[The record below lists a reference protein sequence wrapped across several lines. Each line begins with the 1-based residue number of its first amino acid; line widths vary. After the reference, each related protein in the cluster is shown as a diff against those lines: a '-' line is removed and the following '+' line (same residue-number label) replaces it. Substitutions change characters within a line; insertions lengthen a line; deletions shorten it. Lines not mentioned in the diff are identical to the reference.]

1 MVDSPLAWV
10 PCRLVAGHG
19 VASGRSA
26 SSPYPT
32 GTILLQQPFF
42 AAAGIDLSP
51 WYPGTLNLDAAPL
64 EWRLSDADARVEQLR
79 WTDLHPPETFS
90 FWHCRLRHP
99 GLLPATADL
108 AALIYH
114 PHPQTKRAHHQSAG
128 CVEVLAP
135 WIEGLHPG
143 QVLELGV
150 DPRRCRLVDPR
161 RLRARLLEFLK
172 FRVLAAQA
180 EFFHSLED
188 EAEEGVRFLSVER
201 LRAWLAPLWSEALD
215 LRDPDLLATFEQ
227 ARRLYGP

>member
-1 MVDSPLAWV
+1 MADAPFAWV

-26 SSPYPT
+26 SSPYPA
-32 GTILLQQPFF
+32 GTIALQRPFF

-64 EWRLSDADARVEQLR
+64 EWRLGEADAQLEQLR

-99 GLLPATADL
+99 GPVPDTPDV
-108 AALIYH
+108 AALIYY

-128 CVEVLAP
+128 CVEVLAS
-135 WIEGLHPG
+135 WIDGLHPG

-150 DPRRCRLVDPR
+150 DSRRCRLVDPR

-180 EFFHSLED
+180 EFFHSLEHRA
-188 EAEEGVRFLSVER
+188 AEEAPTLAVER

-215 LRDPDLLATFEQ
+215 LSDPDLLATFEQ
-227 ARRLYGP
+227 ARLLYGP